1 MNQSDFNSMV
11 LDHLSGENEAVAV
24 EALSDYLGSFRGRLF
39 EQLADPDPFA
49 LTANDFV
56 AVSAL
61 SVDIPPKA
69 AALLLGELRPS
80 ITHHLRRIPAAAAIT
95 DGADLLAEDS
105 DAWALYDLLRSV
117 DGLGPTR
124 VSKLLA
130 AKRPALVPIRDSVV
144 HVALGSPKEWWSPWV
159 GFMTGPDAT
168 ARLKQIRKVAVAAR
182 AQHLSLL
189 RVLDVVIWMAHRPRR
204 GAPDPLLNLSPE
216 VRVHAER
223 VLRVFADRGLAAGA
237 LINFWDFSGAL
248 TWKDGFLDDEHE
260 RLALVEL
267 VERGL
272 VIEYEAGLELTEL
285 GASALPADG

>member
-1 MNQSDFNSMV
+1 VNQADFNSKV
-11 LDHLSGENEAVAV
+11 IEHVTGENEAVAV
-24 EALSDYLGSFRGRLF
+24 EALRDYLGSFSGRLF

-61 SVDIPPKA
+61 SVDIPPEA

-95 DGADLLAEDS
+95 DGADLLGEHS
-105 DAWALYDLLRSV
+105 DAWKLYDLLKSV

-144 HVALGSPKEWWSPWV
+144 HAALGSPNQWWSPWV
-159 GFMTGPDAT
+159 QFMTGPDAT
-168 ARLKQIRKVAVAAR
+168 VRLEQVRKVAVGAR

-189 RVLDVVIWMAHRPRR
+189 RVLDVVIWMAHRHR
-204 GAPDPLLNLSPE
+204 
-216 VRVHAER
+216 
-223 VLRVFADRGLAAGA
+223 
-237 LINFWDFSGAL
+237 
-248 TWKDGFLDDEHE
+248 
-260 RLALVEL
+260 
-267 VERGL
+267 
-272 VIEYEAGLELTEL
+272 
-285 GASALPADG
+285 